1 MGGKNQT
8 QEFYHIGTDT
18 APKYPGGG
26 GGNSSGEYFKN
37 PISEISWRSGIFTQ
51 TIYFYLFTSTQ
62 ISPFSTHYR
71 LHLNNLFKL
80 YKNRQE
86 REEYRRPCTIQ
97 IERKETM
104 YIEPRNLLVVYQNKK
119 NYWTEEQKHELKNDN
134 ICKYNIEAEK

>member
-18 APKYPGGG
+18 APKYPGG

-62 ISPFSTHYR
+62 ISPFSTHYH

-86 REEYRRPCTIQ
+86 REEYRLPCTIQ